1 MGRPSLMETQ
11 MARFLFPSAC
21 LLAAVLA
28 CGQAAAADLVVVV
41 RNVAHDK
48 GAVKA
53 VLYATPETFRKE
65 DKALAVR
72 SLPAQPGELS
82 FAFDG
87 LAPGTY
93 AVVAYHDEN
102 GNGQL
107 DRFLG
112 MIPTEGWG
120 LSNNPEVSGPPAFA
134 PSAFAVTEG
143 EPART
148 VIDLRY

>member
-1 MGRPSLMETQ
+1 
-11 MARFLFPSAC
+11 MARILAPAC
-21 LLAAVLA
+21 LFAALLA
-28 CGQAAAADLVVVV
+28 CGQAAAAELQVVV
-41 RNVAHDK
+41 RQIAHGN

-53 VLYATPETFRKE
+53 VLYASPETFRKE

-72 SLPAQPGELS
+72 SLPAQAGELS
-82 FAFDG
+82 FSFDG
-87 LAPGTY
+87 LAPGRY

-120 LSNNPEVSGPPAFA
+120 LSNNPEVSGPPAFE
-134 PSAFAVTEG
+134 PSAFTVADG

>member
-1 MGRPSLMETQ
+1 
-11 MARFLFPSAC
+11 MARTFLSAAFLAT
-21 LLAAVLA
+21 LLVG
-28 CGQAAAADLVVVV
+28 GQAAAAELEVVV
-41 RNVAHDK
+41 RQIAHDK

-53 VLYATPETFRKE
+53 VLYASPETFRKE

-72 SLPAQPGELS
+72 SLPAQAGELS

-87 LAPGTY
+87 LAPGRY

-120 LSNNPEVSGPPAFA
+120 LSNNPEVSGPPSFEPCAFTVA
-134 PSAFAVTEG
+134 EAET
-143 EPART
+143 ART
-148 VIDLRY
+148 IINLRY